1 MNFYDHFV
9 HRLKGYVPKLMLIMK
24 LTLVLMITAFLQF
37 SFAASAQ
44 KVTLQ
49 EKNTPL
55 EKVFKKIR
63 LQTGYN
69 IIWNQALLK
78 KTQPVSVNIKD
89 VDLEQAM
96 DMVLE
101 DQDLSFVIKNK
112 TIIVQEKEEVMPK
125 LPVVDVIEIKGKVTD
140 EKGLPIPGVTVKVK
154 STGKVVITDPNG
166 NYVLQTEQQAVLV
179 FSYIGFK
186 SIEEQVNDRKVINI
200 VLLEDLGQLK
210 EVVVT
215 ALGISKDSKKIGY
228 AVTSVKGDLLNQ
240 AKEPNVANS
249 LTGRVAGLN
258 VSGVS
263 SGPGSSAR
271 ILIRG
276 VSNFSSSSSPLFVI
290 DGVPMDN
297 TQKGSPGVYG
307 GQDMGDG
314 ISSINPDD
322 IETVTVLN
330 GSSASAL
337 YGARAANGVIQITT
351 KSGKGQKGIGVEYSG
366 NFSLNSIVDNT
377 NYQKAYGQGLDGKIP
392 LTSAD
397 LVGASLNSWGGKL
410 TGELALGQDG
420 KMHPYLPVE
429 NQLDKFYRDAPAF
442 SNTLAF
448 LNGGEKGN
456 MRLSLSQT
464 NNQSV
469 IPNSGLK
476 RYSGNLN
483 INQELISKLKL
494 TAMVNFLNE
503 DVKLRPNLGDMSR
516 NPNFTMG
523 LLPPNVSPDYL
534 KVIYNPDGDLENH
547 LGNGGYIPNPWFV
560 VEKVTSNTRRKR
572 LISSTALRYD
582 FTSELY
588 IQTRM
593 GYDYIADHTLKIEPL
608 GIGYN
613 PKGKLEDLSD
623 ATTTEMNLDVL
634 AGYSKKLVTDLSMDV
649 AVGGNIRKFNY
660 EKVGISGS
668 QWKSADFYVPSNLTT
683 LLALYPSPNRSQT
696 NSAYYTLD
704 FNYKNYLTLS
714 NTGRYDRFSTTT
726 KGVFTPSV
734 SASFVFT
741 NLIQIPALTFGKL
754 RLAYA
759 KTSGEALPFRNA
771 KYYVPVSGE
780 ADGKPYANLN
790 LEILPEDLNPYTMQE
805 LEAGLELKGLKG
817 RFGLV
822 ASYFARK
829 TKDELVSQQIS
840 LASGGYRS
848 TYIPLGSTQNR
859 GLELT
864 LNGMPI
870 QQRDFSWDV
879 SFNFTLV
886 NNKLLNIDGITTRI
900 QNADEGQYR
909 PTVGPYANGAGV
921 FGVVGLPLAQIMT
934 YDYKY
939 DANGNIIVGNTDG
952 IPLRGTDLKPMG
964 SGLPKYYGGLNNNF
978 VYKSFNLSFLI
989 DYRFGNKV
997 LSATDFLSMYYGLNK
1012 KTLEGREN
1020 GIVVKGVTEDGKENT
1035 KVVSAQDYYP
1045 GLVRNVSSVTVFDGS
1060 FIKLRQITM
1069 GYNLPSSF
1077 LKNSP
1082 LASVNISFAARNLL
1096 TLMKHTENFDP
1107 EDTFSSLTGNA
1118 GLEGA
1123 GLPQTRNYGL
1133 SLNIKLK

>member
-1 MNFYDHFV
+1 MNFYHHLV
-9 HRLKGYVPKLMLIMK
+9 HGLKSHVPKLLLIMK
-24 LTLVLMITAFLQF
+24 LAFVLMITVFLQL
-37 SFAASAQ
+37 SFAARAQ

-49 EKNTPL
+49 EKNASL
-55 EKVFKKIR
+55 EQVFKKIR

-69 IIWNQALLK
+69 VIWNQALLK
-78 KTQPVSVNIKD
+78 KAQPVSLSIKD
-89 VDLEQAM
+89 ADLKQAI
-96 DMVLE
+96 DKVLE
-101 DQDLSFVIKNK
+101 GQGLSFVIKNK
-112 TIIVQEKEEVMPK
+112 TIIVQEQTEPVSD
-125 LPVVDVIEIKGKVTD
+125 LPVIEQVEIKGKVTD
-140 EKGLPIPGVTVKVK
+140 DKGMPIPGVTVKVK
-154 STGKVVITDPNG
+154 STGKVAITDGNG
-166 NYVLQTEQQAVLV
+166 NYQILAEGESVLM

-186 SIEEQVNDRKVINI
+186 PIEEQVNNRKLINI

-215 ALGISKDSKKIGY
+215 ALGISKDNKKLGY
-228 AVTSVKGDLLNQ
+228 AVTNVNGNLLNQ

-258 VSGVS
+258 VSGVN

-330 GSSASAL
+330 GSAASAL
-337 YGARAANGVIQITT
+337 YGTRAANGVVQITT
-351 KSGKGQKGIGVEYSG
+351 KNGKGQKGIGVEYSG
-366 NFSLNSIVDNT
+366 NLSLNSIVDNT
-377 NYQKAYGQGLDGKIP
+377 DYQKAYGQGLNGKIP
-392 LTSAD
+392 LTGAD
-397 LVGASLNSWGGKL
+397 LVAASLNSWGAKL
-410 TGELALGQDG
+410 TGEPAIGQDG
-420 KMHPYLPVE
+420 QMHPYSAVE
-429 NQLDKFYRDAPAF
+429 NQLDKFYRNGAVF

-448 LNGGEKGN
+448 LGGWEKGN
-456 MRLSLSQT
+456 MRMSLSQS

-494 TAMVNFLNE
+494 TAMLNFLNE
-503 DVKLRPNLGDMSR
+503 DVKLRSNLGDMSR

-523 LLPPNVSPDYL
+523 LLPANVNPDYL
-534 KVIYNPDGDLENH
+534 KLIYDPATGNENH

-560 VEKVTSNTRRKR
+560 VDKVIANTRRKR

-582 FTSELY
+582 FTHELY
-588 IQTRM
+588 LQTRL
-593 GYDYIADHTLKIEPL
+593 GYDYTADHTQKIEPT

-613 PKGKLEDLSD
+613 PNGQLEELSD
-623 ATTTEMNLDVL
+623 ATTTELNVDVL
-634 AGYSKKLVTDLSMDV
+634 AGYTKKLFPDLSMDV
-649 AVGGNIRKFNY
+649 AVGGNIRKFNF
-660 EKVGISGS
+660 EKVGVSGS
-668 QWKSADFYVPSNLTT
+668 QWKIPYFYDPSNLTIVNP
-683 LLALYPSPNRSQT
+683 LYPSPNRLQT

-704 FNYKNYLTLS
+704 FTYKNYLTIS

-726 KGVFTPSV
+726 KGIFTPSV
-734 SASFVFT
+734 SASFIFT
-741 NLIQIPALTFGKL
+741 NLVKIPELTLGKL

-759 KTSGEALPFRNA
+759 KTSGEALPFKNS
-771 KYYVPVSGE
+771 KYYTIANGTTE
-780 ADGKPYANLN
+780 GKPYVNLAT
-790 LEILPEDLNPYTMQE
+790 EILPENLNPYTMQE
-805 LEAGLELKGLKG
+805 LEAGLELKAFSG
-817 RFGLV
+817 RIGLV
-822 ASYFARK
+822 ASYFSRK

-840 LASGGYRS
+840 QASGGYLS

-864 LNGMPI
+864 LNGTPF
-870 QQRDFSWDV
+870 QRSDFSWDV
-879 SFNFTLV
+879 SFNFSLV
-886 NNKLLNIDGITTRI
+886 KNKLLNIDGVATRI
-900 QNADEGQYR
+900 QNANEGQYR
-909 PTVGPYANGAGV
+909 PTVGPYSNGSGV
-921 FGVVGLPLAQIMT
+921 YGVVGLPLAQIMS

-939 DANGNIIVGNTDG
+939 DANGNIIVGIDG
-952 IPLRGTDLKPMG
+952 IPVRGDFKPMG

-978 VYKSFNLSFLI
+978 TYKAFNFSFLV
-989 DYRFGNKV
+989 DYRFGSKV
-997 LSATDFLSMYYGLNK
+997 LSATDFLSTYYGLNK
-1012 KTLEGREN
+1012 NTLEGRET
-1020 GIVVKGVTEDGKENT
+1020 GIVVKGVTEDGKENS
-1035 KVVSAQDYYP
+1035 KLVSAQDYYP
-1045 GLVRNVSSVTVFDGS
+1045 GLVKNVSSVTVYDGS
-1060 FIKLRQITM
+1060 FIKLRQVVF
-1069 GYNLPSSF
+1069 GYTLPANV

-1082 LASVNISFAARNLL
+1082 LASVNISFAARNLF
-1096 TLMKHTENFDP
+1096 TLMKHTKNFDP